1 MNKILKNSVD
11 AKIIK
16 ALDLEEIQKGDCQN
30 ISSGHKNLDL
40 ELPNGT
46 WPQSCLIEMLS
57 KETTASEMLL
67 LIPTLKKI
75 ASQNKYLIMLAP
87 PYLPYIPT
95 FQSFGIREE
104 LILVVKTNKV
114 MEKLWVIEQ
123 SIRNNSF
130 GALLAWVKEPCT
142 FEKLRKIQL
151 LAKKGNGL
159 NFIFRS
165 LSAKNTPSP
174 SPLRIAVYSQKYP
187 LIKLDIIKRRGP
199 TKLKLID
206 VDVSISMNFAR
217 KEISLLEKNYDLDC
231 VSDIGK
237 RKYTCQAG
245 TISSRKYI

>member
-1 MNKILKNSVD
+1 MD
-11 AKIIK
+11 TKIIK
-16 ALDLEEIQKGDCQN
+16 ALDLEEIQKGDYQN

-151 LAKKGNGL
+151 PNDIGPPSLTNPIMKLPNG
-159 NFIFRS
+159 
-165 LSAKNTPSP
+165 
-174 SPLRIAVYSQKYP
+174 
-187 LIKLDIIKRRGP
+187 
-199 TKLKLID
+199 KLIM
-206 VDVSISMNFAR
+206 SIENNKDYYDQSKWYQKRTIFA
-217 KEISLLEKNYDLDC
+217 EPGYLEHCSGCLGQPIRAMGRF
-231 VSDIGK
+231 V
-237 RKYTCQAG
+237 
-245 TISSRKYI
+245 

>member
-1 MNKILKNSVD
+1 MNKILKNSVNT
-11 AKIIK
+11 KIIK
-16 ALDLEEIQKGDCQN
+16 ALDLEEVQKGDYQN

-40 ELPNGT
+40 ELPNGA

-114 MEKLWVIEQ
+114 TEKLWVIEQ

-165 LSAKNTPSP
+165 LSAKNISSP

-206 VDVSISMNFAR
+206 IDVSMNINFAR
-217 KEISLLEKNYDLDC
+217 KDISSLEKNYDLDC
-231 VSDIGK
+231 VSNIGK

>member
-1 MNKILKNSVD
+1 MDKILKNSMG

-16 ALDLEEIQKGDCQN
+16 ALDLEEFQKGNCQN

-40 ELPNGT
+40 ELPNGA

-114 MEKLWVIEQ
+114 TEKLWVIEQ

-165 LSAKNTPSP
+165 LSAKNISSP
-174 SPLRIAVYSQKYP
+174 SPLRIAVYSHKYP

-206 VDVSISMNFAR
+206 VDVSMNIKFAR
-217 KEISLLEKNYDLDC
+217 KDISSPEKNYDLDC
-231 VSDIGK
+231 VSNIGK